1 MVIVYSTMAIGYS
14 EQNIA
19 FLCEFG
25 QVLRAINLTFVVGGD
40 FKLAGEV
47 LEQSGWLHALRARIG
62 APSNNTHTCLD
73 SKGKRRGMDFFVVSE
88 ALHPFVK
95 HVPVDD
101 NSMVI
106 HTHRPVA
113 LTLEEVTSGRLVR
126 RHCRHARPLRTV
138 PVGPS
143 RKPPR
148 ATAPNSTCWEG
159 AAANGGGAAHIPGG
173 GGLVVEADGGV

>member
-1 MVIVYSTMAIGYS
+1 MAIGYS

-73 SKGKRRGMDFFVVSE
+73 SKGKGRCMDFFVVSE

-113 LTLEEVTSGRLVR
+113 LTQEGVTSGRLVR
-126 RHCRHARPLRTV
+126 RLCRHTRPLRTV

-143 RKPPR
+143 RKPPVPR
-148 ATAPNSTCWEG
+148 R
-159 AAANGGGAAHIPGG
+159 
-173 GGLVVEADGGV
+173 